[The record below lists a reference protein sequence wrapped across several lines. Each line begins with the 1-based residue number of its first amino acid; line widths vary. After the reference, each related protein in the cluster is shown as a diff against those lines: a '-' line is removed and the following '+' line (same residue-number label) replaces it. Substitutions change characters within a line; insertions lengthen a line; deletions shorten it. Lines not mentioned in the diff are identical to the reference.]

1 MTRSKDPALTQIEA
15 LRAFGHALTFSWL
28 RNTFAAQK
36 STEVYSSLDY
46 GKAIIESEDQLNQ
59 YLYSYGPMV
68 QSQWA
73 VASNFLTLEAVGPT
87 TRWID
92 YGCGQGLAGLL
103 LFERLGPKLFRHV
116 RTIVLVEPSPLALAR
131 ATAIYEAMAPQSDV
145 VPVEK
150 NFTQLRSKDLKAEG
164 AENTIHI
171 FSNVLDISGY
181 DHLKLFEKALSPGRH
196 TILAVGN
203 DREFD
208 GGTPNI
214 RMLKTAVEHPSMSGQ
229 ISVVTSTLD
238 QFKCGNRDEPAV
250 VWHCQ
255 LNVRQ

>member
-1 MTRSKDPALTQIEA
+1 MIRSNDSALVQIAA
-15 LRAFGHALTFSWL
+15 LRASGRALTFSWL
-28 RNTFAAQK
+28 RNTFAVQK
-36 STEVYSSLDY
+36 SADVYRSLDY

-68 QSQWA
+68 ESQWA
-73 VASNFLTLEAVGPT
+73 VASNFLSLEAVGPNS
-87 TRWID
+87 RWID

-103 LFERLGPKLFRHV
+103 LYERLGPKLFRHV

-131 ATAIYEAMAPQSDV
+131 ATAIYETVAPSSEV
-145 VPVEK
+145 IPVEK

-164 AENTIHI
+164 TENTIHI

-181 DHLKLFEKALSPGRH
+181 DHLKLFEKVLLPGRH

-214 RMLKTAVEHPSMSGQ
+214 KMLKRDVEHRSTSGQ
-229 ISVVTSTLD
+229 ISVITSTLD

-255 LNVRQ
+255 LDVSQ